1 MSEYIL
7 FYFFMTIS
15 TIITAAGKNSRMRKD
30 QLALNIDL
38 KNKLILPF
46 KDSTVI
52 GTTIDNALK
61 ANIDECIVVLGHYSG
76 EIKEAIYDN
85 YKDKVKYWLT
95 FRRECVKR
103 SLQFDLEKKS
113 TKLNLLKGLE
123 KILLDIDKAIKVI
136 RETANDAD
144 VVPNLM
150 QAFELDKAQ
159 AEFVAEIKLRNLN
172 REYILKKTQEIDSL
186 EKEINWVKESLGSDK
201 AIGEIIIKK
210 LEEIAKKYG
219 KERQTSFIL
228 CEGLEEQQEQ
238 EEVPNYPVHIFV
250 TKEGYIKKISQQKTL
265 ISSHLLNS
273 IMLKSISL

>member
-85 YKDKVKYWLT
+85 YKDKVKFIENNPVDVGLSTSLFNGLSNISSDFALCITADQPTVSTET
-95 FRRECVKR
+95 FDNLIDVCLNSEDPFHTISILRRRKTGLLDTAEGLGMPFVAPR
-103 SLQFDLEKKS
+103 LNLMGYLENEDDNLNPILRKIFADGYTFYGIKEKNKKELLNINHYEDY
-113 TKLNLLKGLE
+113 LNLL
-123 KILLDIDKAIKVI
+123 D
-136 RETANDAD
+136 
-144 VVPNLM
+144 
-150 QAFELDKAQ
+150 
-159 AEFVAEIKLRNLN
+159 
-172 REYILKKTQEIDSL
+172 
-186 EKEINWVKESLGSDK
+186 
-201 AIGEIIIKK
+201 
-210 LEEIAKKYG
+210 
-219 KERQTSFIL
+219 
-228 CEGLEEQQEQ
+228 
-238 EEVPNYPVHIFV
+238 
-250 TKEGYIKKISQQKTL
+250 
-265 ISSHLLNS
+265 
-273 IMLKSISL
+273 